1 MWFIKLR
8 GPFSIL
14 AWNSRSIQ
22 PHHVL
27 IPFCYTNV
35 HLGIMFDT
43 RRLKRLFWRFSIK
56 LCGNSKQSRV
66 VPGHHYTSSARW
78 LLFVQRLIFI
88 SIDRTFCI
96 LNYYYDKNYLINQQK
111 LLVEREREREIL
123 SSAAVKFTFACSF
136 WKSAHKSSVY
146 WKELA
151 QGSDAVNKNTSRGAT
166 NSKHSI

>member
-43 RRLKRLFWRFSIK
+43 RRLKRLFWRFCIK
-56 LCGNSKQSRV
+56 LCGNSKQSCF

-78 LLFVQRLIFI
+78 LLFVQRLVFI

-111 LLVEREREREIL
+111 LLVEREREKFSRL
-123 SSAAVKFTFACSF
+123 QLLNLHLLAVSE
-136 WKSAHKSSVY
+136 KSAHKSSVY

-151 QGSDAVNKNTSRGAT
+151 QGSDAMNKNTSRGAT

>member
-27 IPFCYTNV
+27 IPFCYTNL

-43 RRLKRLFWRFSIK
+43 RRLKRLFWRFCIK
-56 LCGNSKQSRV
+56 LCGNSKQSCF

-111 LLVEREREREIL
+111 LLVERERA
-123 SSAAVKFTFACSF
+123 SAAVKFTFACSF